1 MNLPL
6 RLARPARRIMMML
19 PSTAPRWFSPV
30 KNLVQQ
36 AITICTFRLLGRS
49 GLPTLQELVGLRGP
63 VRVLVAGLS
72 TWIGLVGFVLIAA
85 IVWVELSTIN
95 LPVWLRSTGV
105 RGRNAESRASQ
116 DFSNIMQRP
125 LFLRSRQIVSV
136 EPPPEAPTPQPITPA
151 GPDMSI
157 VLRGVFINGE
167 VAKAFLISSGN
178 PTGIWAQTNEEVA
191 GWRVIEIQPGQVL
204 LGGYGQH
211 MAVQYS
217 PSAGK

>member
-1 MNLPL
+1 MNPL
-6 RLARPARRIMMML
+6 RLARPARRIMMTL

-36 AITICTFRLLGRS
+36 AIAMCTFRLLGRS

-72 TWIGLVGFVLIAA
+72 IWIGLVGFVLIAA
-85 IVWVELSTIN
+85 MVWVELSTIS
-95 LPVWLRSTGV
+95 LPAWLRSTGV
-105 RGRNAESRASQ
+105 RGRNAESRVSQ

-125 LFLRSRQIVSV
+125 LFLRSRQVV
-136 EPPPEAPTPQPITPA
+136 EPPPEAPTSPPITPA

-157 VLRGVFINGE
+157 VLRGVFINGD
-167 VAKAFLISSGN
+167 VAKAFLISSSN
-178 PTGIWAQTNEEVA
+178 PAGIWAQTNEEVA
-191 GWRVIEIQPGQVL
+191 GWRVMEIQPGQVL